1 MAKRGLMVVL
11 EGSDGAG
18 KNTQLNLLAERLK
31 AAGYNVA
38 TFAFPQYDKNSS
50 YFIKQY
56 LRGSF
61 GSAVKVSPYTA
72 ALFYALDRYEAAG
85 SIRQA
90 LKEGKIVLVDRYV
103 GANMAHQGA
112 KFVDPV
118 EQRGFFVWEDNL
130 EFQLLGIPRPDVNF
144 FLRVPADVSAKLI
157 EQRAAETGIARDE
170 HEKDSQFL
178 KKSVAT
184 YDLLCRLFPK
194 DFTAIE
200 CTKNGQLL
208 GIPQISDLIWK
219 KLKPLLPNDKPNSG
233 HPAVVTLGLNA
244 PSQNRPD
251 DKVSASD
258 KLHQKFVNTSLLL
271 KVAVERQVM
280 SVEPPGFSI
289 WSDNSYSFYTPM
301 GMPRDVEKTF
311 KSTMVRLAELHREMR
326 SILEVYYQ
334 KTLLSNNGKPA
345 ANISSILLPVTP
357 MAALTGFRAVLSAR
371 SAERL
376 AKKLLASDSQEL
388 QWTAKQIYLA
398 ARQQWPIEFAKPLE
412 AEGNP
417 EPISN
422 IINKLVEDKLS
433 LNSSD
438 REIAKLLEANPRQE
452 FDLLAESIYPYSSLS
467 LEEIREEVSNWSY
480 QQKFEN
486 LKKTVGEPQV
496 LSKIQYKFDVI
507 SDQLT
512 LSEAASSAV
521 LSSVQVQTP
530 SPRFG
535 YNVPAVVEDAGI
547 EDLYMDCFDE
557 SLKLFSTLQKADLDD
572 LTVYS
577 TLLGHKL
584 RWQFQA
590 DAANI
595 KSLIQHRGSDNLRQ
609 ITDIIKDSVAEAHP
623 LTWDVLTGN
632 ISLISNS
639 EMSHNR
645 VKASKRRR
653 TKSRKP
659 AEPSDK

>member
-11 EGSDGAG
+11 DGSDGAG

-38 TFAFPQYDKNSS
+38 TFAFPQYEKESS
-50 YFIKQY
+50 YFIRQY
-56 LRGSF
+56 LSGAF
-61 GSAVKVSPYTA
+61 GNAVKVSPYTA
-72 ALFYALDRYEAAG
+72 ALFYALDRYEAAE
-85 SIRQA
+85 SIRRA

-112 KFVDPV
+112 KFADPV

-130 EFQLLGIPRPDVNF
+130 EFQLLRIPRPDVNF

-157 EQRAAETGIARDE
+157 KQRAAETGVVRDE
-170 HEKDSQFL
+170 HEKNSQFL

-219 KLKPLLPNDKPNSG
+219 KLKPLLPDDKPNSG
-233 HPAVVTLGLNA
+233 HPAVVTLGLNT
-244 PSQNRPD
+244 PSQNHSEEKNAGNDR
-251 DKVSASD
+251 
-258 KLHQKFVNTSLLL
+258 LHQKFVNTSLLL

-280 SVEPPGFSI
+280 SVDPPGFSI

-301 GMPRDVEKTF
+301 GLPRDVEKIF
-311 KSTMVRLAELHREMR
+311 KSTMSRLADLHREMR
-326 SILEVYYQ
+326 SLLENYYK
-334 KTLLSNNGKPA
+334 KTLLSSNGKPTV
-345 ANISSILLPVTP
+345 NISSILLPATP
-357 MAALTGFRAVLSAR
+357 MAALNNFGAVLSAR

-388 QWTAKQIYLA
+388 QWTAKQLYLA
-398 ARQQWPIEFAKPLE
+398 ARQVWPAHFAKPLE
-412 AEGNP
+412 AAGNP
-417 EPISN
+417 EPINN
-422 IINKLVEDKLS
+422 IITKLVEDKLS

-438 REIAKLLEANPRQE
+438 SQIAKLLEANPRQE

-480 QQKFEN
+480 QQKYES
-486 LKKTVGEPQV
+486 LKKTVGEPQL

-512 LSEAASSAV
+512 LSEAVNSAI

-535 YNVPAVVEDAGI
+535 YDVPAVVEESGI
-547 EDLYMDCFDE
+547 EDLYMECFDK
-557 SLKLFSTLQKADLDD
+557 SLKLFSTLQQAGRDD
-572 LTVYS
+572 LTVYAS
-577 TLLGHKL
+577 LLGHKL

-590 DAANI
+590 DATNL
-595 KSLIQHRGSDNLRQ
+595 KSLIKHRGSENLQ
-609 ITDIIKDSVAEAHP
+609 AVTEIIKDAVAEAHP
-623 LTWDVLTGN
+623 LTWDVLMDT
-632 ISLISNS
+632 SPLTTSTELS
-639 EMSHNR
+639 RNR
-645 VKASKRRR
+645 VKPSKRRR

-659 AEPSDK
+659 AEPTDK